1 MQEDITHPVLAID
14 HGDARTGI
22 AATDPVGIMA
32 HPVETI
38 PMKTGLDPIER
49 IAELVSQRQI
59 KTMVIGL
66 PLRMDGT
73 EGTSALKIRKFANQV
88 KRRLPDT
95 PLHYCDETLTTVA
108 ANDKLLQAGIKGKKG
123 ASKHKELIDQ
133 AAAVEILNKWLGF
146 NDVIWDEPYLPE

>member
-1 MQEDITHPVLAID
+1 MNTEVEHPVLAID
-14 HGDARTGI
+14 HGDARMGI

-38 PMKTGLDPIER
+38 QMKVFDPIER
-49 IAELVSQRQI
+49 IAQLVSQRQV

-73 EGTSALKIRKFANQV
+73 EGTSALKIRKFANEL
-88 KRRLPDT
+88 KRRLPNT

-108 ANDKLLQAGIKGKKG
+108 ASDKLYQAGIRGKKG
-123 ASKHKELIDQ
+123 AIKHKKLIDQ
-133 AAAVEILNKWLGF
+133 ASAVEIMNKWLGF
-146 NDVIWDEPYLPE
+146 NEEMWDGSYGPE